1 MGERGIHMPSIMVY
15 TEETFYYTENIRV
28 VAQEEYMR
36 PDVTNLNFYQKDGL
50 WFSMKAPY
58 SIYTMQGIRALIEMK
73 LKERG
78 NCSKTLEFLYSRKK
92 IEYSYSEKQ
101 VLDSV
106 IFYITKSNQPGILSV
121 MEQINHSSH
130 LCSWNL
136 QLPYHDFIQIR
147 QYTDTV
153 FYGMFQQQA

>member
-1 MGERGIHMPSIMVY
+1 MPSVMVY
-15 TEETFYYTENIRV
+15 TEETFYYSEDIHV
-28 VAQEEYMR
+28 VAQEEYMH
-36 PDVTNLNFYQKDGL
+36 PDETELNFYQKDGF
-50 WFSMKAPY
+50 WFAIKAPY
-58 SIYTMQGIRALIEMK
+58 SIYTMQGIRALIELK
-73 LKERG
+73 LKERK
-78 NCSKTLEFLYSRKK
+78 NCSSDPEFLYARKK

-136 QLPYHDFIQIR
+136 KLPYHDFIQIR
-147 QYTDTV
+147 QYTDKV